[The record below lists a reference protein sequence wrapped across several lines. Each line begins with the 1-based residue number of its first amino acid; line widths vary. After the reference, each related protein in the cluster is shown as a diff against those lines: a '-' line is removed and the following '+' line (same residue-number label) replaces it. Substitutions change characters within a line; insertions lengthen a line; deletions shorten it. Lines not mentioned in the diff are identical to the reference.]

1 MSIFDNRKA
10 LLLDL
15 GGTLIEFEGEPWAEL
30 ERRSMRVAH
39 KFLLERGFPLPEA
52 DAFADE
58 FVAFHTAKWPEIGR
72 THVELSFD
80 DICNEFLVSKG
91 VGLDRDLRLFT
102 ETFYAPISEQLRP
115 IEGGIELISAAKDR
129 GLRVGLVSNSPFP
142 GEWHRR
148 EMDRFGLLSLFDYT
162 VFSSEF
168 GRRKPHGSIFTECLG
183 KLGVDAKGAVHVGD
197 RPAEDV
203 VGAQSVG
210 AAAVLIRRPDRVL
223 SDGIKP
229 DYIVDR
235 LKDIVNLY

>member
-39 KFLLERGFPLPEA
+39 EFLLKRGFSLPEA
-52 DAFADE
+52 DALADE

-72 THVELSFD
+72 TQIELSFE

-91 VGLDRDLRLFT
+91 VKLEKDLRLFT
-102 ETFYAPISEQLRP
+102 ETFYAPISEQLNP
-115 IEGGIELISAAKDR
+115 IDGGIELISAAKAR
-129 GLRVGLVSNSPFP
+129 GLKIGLVSNSPFP
-142 GEWHRR
+142 GDWHRK

-183 KLGVDAKGAVHVGD
+183 KLGIDAGDAVHVGD

-203 VGAQSVG
+203 LGAQSVG
-210 AAAVLIRRPDRVL
+210 AAAVLIRRPDREL
-223 SDGIKP
+223 SDGINP
-229 DYIVDR
+229 DYIVDK
-235 LKDIVNLY
+235 LKDILNL